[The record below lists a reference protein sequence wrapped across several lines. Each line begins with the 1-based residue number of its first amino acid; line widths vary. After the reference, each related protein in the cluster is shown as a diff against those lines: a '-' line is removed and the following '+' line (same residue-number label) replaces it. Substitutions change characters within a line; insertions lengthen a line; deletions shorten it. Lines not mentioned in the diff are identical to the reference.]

1 MKRTFKIKADVGAK
15 ASQSQ
20 EARAHK
26 ERGGGGGIPG
36 LGHEARGREDLQ
48 RWAHGGIFGV
58 NRFPSLNIN
67 KPFAALSAVH
77 LSSPIT

>member
-1 MKRTFKIKADVGAK
+1 MKRAFKIKADVGAN

-20 EARAHK
+20 EARTHK
-26 ERGGGGGIPG
+26 DGGGGIPG
-36 LGHEARGREDLQ
+36 TGHEARGREDLQ